1 MDKLKEFLKSL
12 PLPLRVIAIIAVGA
26 LILLG
31 TLQGCALKFNASGSA
46 DNYNILNIVVN
57 TELMRIYSPAPKHYN
72 ILNIIINT
80 DYYL

>member
-31 TLQGCALKFNASGSA
+31 TLQ
-46 DNYNILNIVVN
+46 
-57 TELMRIYSPAPKHYN
+57 
-72 ILNIIINT
+72 
-80 DYYL
+80 

>member
-12 PLPLRVIAIIAVGA
+12 PLPLRIIAVIAVGA

-46 DNYNILNIVVN
+46 DNMSGNGSDFKNSFNL
-57 TELMRIYSPAPKHYN
+57 S
-72 ILNIIINT
+72 IIISFFISSDT
-80 DYYL
+80 

>member
-12 PLPLRVIAIIAVGA
+12 PLPLRVIAVIAVGA

-46 DNYNILNIVVN
+46 DN
-57 TELMRIYSPAPKHYN
+57 MSG
-72 ILNIIINT
+72 IIEV
-80 DYYL
+80 YQ

>member
-12 PLPLRVIAIIAVGA
+12 PLPLRVIAIIAIGV

-46 DNYNILNIVVN
+46 DNMSGIIEVIPHNA
-57 TELMRIYSPAPKHYN
+57 IYE
-72 ILNIIINT
+72 
-80 DYYL
+80 

>member
-12 PLPLRVIAIIAVGA
+12 PLPFRVVAIIAIGV

-46 DNYNILNIVVN
+46 DNMSGIIEVIPHND
-57 TELMRIYSPAPKHYN
+57 IYK
-72 ILNIIINT
+72 
-80 DYYL
+80 